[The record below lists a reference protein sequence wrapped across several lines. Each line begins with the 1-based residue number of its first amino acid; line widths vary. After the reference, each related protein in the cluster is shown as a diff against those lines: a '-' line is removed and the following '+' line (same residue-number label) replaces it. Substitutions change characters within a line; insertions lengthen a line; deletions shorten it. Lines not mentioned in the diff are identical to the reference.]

1 MYGSLQKL
9 AQLRRGLELRD
20 RVQFFECGRERIRK
34 TSDGPRTEFLVL
46 RLGIQIMNGPGEM
59 LWCLRFA
66 FDESL
71 VDDNFCCDIRDLTP
85 LPLLYLL
92 AHRFEIPLHSVDA
105 DRNAVN
111 EREGFECLAS
121 TGVKSPLKA
130 KWLRLLQVSSSQ
142 NQVCQDCA
150 VLVKLLGDK

>member
-46 RLGIQIMNGPGEM
+46 RLEIQIMNGSGEM

-71 VDDNFCCDIRDLTP
+71 VDDNFCCIAATSVISLRCHSSTCLRIGSKFRCILSTP
-85 LPLLYLL
+85 TEMQSMSEK
-92 AHRFEIPLHSVDA
+92 ASSV
-105 DRNAVN
+105 
-111 EREGFECLAS
+111 
-121 TGVKSPLKA
+121 
-130 KWLRLLQVSSSQ
+130 
-142 NQVCQDCA
+142 
-150 VLVKLLGDK
+150 